1 METNALSAISPV
13 VLGMRL
19 AHARHVS
26 GLTEQQVADATGV
39 PQSELAAIE
48 HGERRPRATELVK
61 LARYYGRPVQEFVRS
76 TPQPFAPTGREV
88 SERERLMAVQ
98 ACLAG
103 DLTEMQLANY
113 LGTDIVSARDFVWRS
128 GLDSSSH
135 DENN

>member
-13 VLGMRL
+13 VLGTRL
-19 AHARHVS
+19 ANARLVS

-39 PQSELAAIE
+39 PRSEIAAIE
-48 HGERRPRATELVK
+48 NGERQPRATELVK
-61 LARYYGRPVQEFVRS
+61 LTRHYGRPIQEFVRS
-76 TPQPFAPTGREV
+76 TPQPFAPTGSEV
-88 SERERLMAVQ
+88 SARESLMAVQ

-103 DLTEMQLANY
+103 DLTEVQLAKY